1 MRLEWWAEHR
11 PIFKNNENAHHLHVS
26 FTPET
31 GTELPK
37 TGVSF
42 LLGWVDVAF
51 SRDGRPRETNA
62 PSPPNRL
69 RRGRFDW
76 INRRPNT
83 ELKYTVVSKR
93 VKRETYSDSEKTCPI
108 KRSLEAVDTQQK
120 TRSPPKELRFY
131 YWIVPIGVPI
141 SWWFTR
147 FFIFKGDRA
156 IAFNCSKSFRRK
168 RFSQQWA
175 PWKSSTKTPPLL
187 R

>member
-76 INRRPNT
+76 INRRPIT
-83 ELKYTVVSKR
+83 ELKYIVVSKR
-93 VKRETYSDSEKTCPI
+93 AKRETYSDSERNLSDKTQS
-108 KRSLEAVDTQQK
+108 RSSRHAAENSKAGERAAVLLLNSTY
-120 TRSPPKELRFY
+120 R
-131 YWIVPIGVPI
+131 
-141 SWWFTR
+141 
-147 FFIFKGDRA
+147 
-156 IAFNCSKSFRRK
+156 CSDILVIYTILYLQRR
-168 RFSQQWA
+168 
-175 PWKSSTKTPPLL
+175 
-187 R
+187 